1 MRARMFRMA
10 LRRRARPALMRTL
23 LAIALTVAALAF
35 APLTPASVG
44 NPVRAARNVIL
55 LIGDGMGP
63 AQVEAGRQV
72 AALAGRR
79 LAMDSMPVT
88 SLVTTTSA
96 GGRITDSAAAA
107 TAMATGYKTVNGRLG
122 IGPDGKHLPSITESV
137 RAVGGLI
144 GIVTNC
150 SITSATPAG
159 FVVHLPERDMGRD
172 IARAMVEARPDVALG
187 GGAAFFVPTLF
198 ERARPA
204 LHTALESGYT
214 VVMEMDEFEVA
225 SSLPL
230 LGLFAMTDMPYE
242 LDRDRIEEPSLRRM
256 TEKALALL
264 ASSSGDAGFFLM
276 VEGGRIDH
284 ACHAMDG
291 SRLAAEMASFDDAV
305 SVALEF
311 ARDRGDTLVIV
322 TADHET
328 GQLQATGDGKLVF
341 GSDGH
346 TDIPVPLFAEG
357 PGQEWFRAESLD
369 NTDIAKLIAR
379 ALALPLGPSAA
390 RPGRPDVLLAGAQ
403 RSQNVV
409 CPAHV
414 ADPACQVRVASN

>member
-1 MRARMFRMA
+1 MRAWFFCMAPLRQTRPARVRALLAMA
-10 LRRRARPALMRTL
+10 LA
-23 LAIALTVAALAF
+23 VAALGFTSLPRAL
-35 APLTPASVG
+35 AQG
-44 NPVRAARNVIL
+44 PVRVARSVIL
-55 LIGDGMGP
+55 MIGDGMGT
-63 AQVEAGRQV
+63 AQVEAGRQE
-72 AALAGRR
+72 AASAGRQ
-79 LAMDSMPVT
+79 LAMDSMPLV
-88 SLVTTTSA
+88 SLVATTSA
-96 GGRITDSAAAA
+96 GGGVTDSAAAA
-107 TAMATGYKTVNGRLG
+107 TAMATGRKTVNGRLG
-122 IGPDGKHLPSITESV
+122 IDPSGSPLPSIAESV
-137 RAVGGLI
+137 KSAGGLI
-144 GIVTNC
+144 GLVTNC
-150 SITSATPAG
+150 SVTSATPAA
-159 FVVHLPERDMGRD
+159 FVVHMPDRDMGRD

-214 VVMEMDEFEVA
+214 VVMEMDEFEAA

-242 LDRDRIEEPSLRRM
+242 LDRDPIEEPSLRRM

-291 SRLAAEMASFDDAV
+291 IRLAAEVTSFDDAV
-305 SVALEF
+305 SAALEF

-328 GQLQATGDGKLVF
+328 GQLQVTGDGRLVF

-346 TDIPVPLFAEG
+346 TDAPVPLFAEG
-357 PGQEWFRAESLD
+357 PGQEWLGMGSLD

-379 ALALPLGPSAA
+379 ALDVSLNMSAG
-390 RPGRPDVLLAGAQ
+390 RPGRPDVCLVSAQ
-403 RSQNVV
+403 RFQKVV
-409 CPAHV
+409 CPAHI
-414 ADPACQVRVASN
+414 ANPACQVSIASH

>member
-1 MRARMFRMA
+1 MRARMFRVA
-10 LRRRARPALMRTL
+10 LRKQARPALMRTL
-23 LAIALTVAALAF
+23 LAIVLTVAALAS
-35 APLTPASVG
+35 APLTPASVD
-44 NPVRAARNVIL
+44 NSVRAARNVIL

-72 AALAGRR
+72 AASAGRR

-96 GGRITDSAAAA
+96 GDRITDSAAAA
-107 TAMATGYKTVNGRLG
+107 TAMATGHKTANGHLG

-137 RAVGGLI
+137 RAVGALI
-144 GIVTNC
+144 GLVTNC

-159 FVVHLPERDMGRD
+159 FVVHLPERDMSRD
-172 IARAMVEARPDVALG
+172 IARAMVETRPDVALG

-242 LDRDRIEEPSLRRM
+242 LDRDPIEEPSLRRM

-284 ACHAMDG
+284 HRKADCVRARTSSWPI
-291 SRLAAEMASFDDAV
+291 SRATRATRCPS
-305 SVALEF
+305 
-311 ARDRGDTLVIV
+311 RGRPAIP
-322 TADHET
+322 E
-328 GQLQATGDGKLVF
+328 
-341 GSDGH
+341 GH
-346 TDIPVPLFAEG
+346 MPSSHRRSNL
-357 PGQEWFRAESLD
+357 
-369 NTDIAKLIAR
+369 
-379 ALALPLGPSAA
+379 PSA
-390 RPGRPDVLLAGAQ
+390 RRFQL
-403 RSQNVV
+403 RT
-409 CPAHV
+409 
-414 ADPACQVRVASN
+414 